1 MKKKKE
7 EDFRDIDIPVYMISV
22 AAKLA
27 GVHPQTLRIYER
39 KKLIRPSRTPG
50 STRLYSAEDI
60 QRLKYIQRL
69 TQECGVNLAGVRL
82 IMDLRRELEV
92 MKKALNEAEKRF
104 EDFEREVEER
114 MENIRRSHRRDL
126 VLIPR
131 GEIVRR

>member
-7 EDFRDIDIPVYMISV
+7 EDFRDTDIPVYMISV

-39 KKLIRPSRTPG
+39 RRLISPSRTPG
-50 STRLYSAEDI
+50 STRLYSMRDI
-60 QRLKYIQRL
+60 ETLKFIQRL
-69 TQECGVNLAGVRL
+69 TQERGVNLAGVRM
-82 IMDLRRELEV
+82 IMDLRRELGI
-92 MKKALNEAEKRF
+92 MKKALDEAEKRF
-104 EDFEREVEER
+104 EEFEREVEER
-114 MENIRRSHRRDL
+114 IENIRRSHRRDL